1 MHKELVMATITI
13 RNLDESVKRRL
24 RMKAASHNQSM
35 EEEARII
42 LQNAVHIDNED
53 DGIGSRIHLRFK
65 EAGGIEMPEPNRAH
79 RPRKAD
85 ID

>member
-1 MHKELVMATITI
+1 MHKEFVMASITI

-24 RMKAASHNQSM
+24 RMKAASHNHSM

-42 LQNAVHIDNED
+42 LQNAVQIDNED

-79 RPRKAD
+79 GPRKAD
-85 ID
+85 IE